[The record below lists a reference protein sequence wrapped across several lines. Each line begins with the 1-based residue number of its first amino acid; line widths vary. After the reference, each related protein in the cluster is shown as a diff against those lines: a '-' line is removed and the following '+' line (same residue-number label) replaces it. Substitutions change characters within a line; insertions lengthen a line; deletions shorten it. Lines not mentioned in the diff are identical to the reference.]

1 VTPAEL
7 PDQLTARCQAS
18 TRQLYDLLG
27 CRGVVRFDYIL
38 VGETFHF
45 LEANTIPG
53 ISPASIVPQQA
64 RAHGWELGEFFSLL
78 IEQALKR

>member
-1 VTPAEL
+1 
-7 PDQLTARCQAS
+7 
-18 TRQLYDLLG
+18 
-27 CRGVVRFDYIL
+27 
-38 VGETFHF
+38 VGEIFYF

-78 IEQALKR
+78 IEQAPSKNFNLNTHAC

>member
-1 VTPAEL
+1 L
-7 PDQLTARCQAS
+7 SDQLTASCQAS

-38 VGETFHF
+38 TGETFYF

-78 IEQALKR
+78 IEQALEH